1 MKGDRQWLK
10 DFVLR
15 SDGASY
21 EYDCCVKILRF
32 GKDRLG
38 TYAKV
43 CIEEDGEVAT
53 GKGTKI
59 RRVVLFVIQDIVFL
73 ASPLP
78 IASSSNPIK
87 EPVVDTDVVLLDQG
101 KGLLPSVCVH
111 PSDLFSLLYA

>member
-43 CIEEDGEVAT
+43 CIEEDGCGMAFLANK
-53 GKGTKI
+53 KGTKI
-59 RRVVLFVIQDIVFL
+59 RKGTITIWYDPRNSDLV
-73 ASPLP
+73 
-78 IASSSNPIK
+78 
-87 EPVVDTDVVLLDQG
+87 DVVLLDQG